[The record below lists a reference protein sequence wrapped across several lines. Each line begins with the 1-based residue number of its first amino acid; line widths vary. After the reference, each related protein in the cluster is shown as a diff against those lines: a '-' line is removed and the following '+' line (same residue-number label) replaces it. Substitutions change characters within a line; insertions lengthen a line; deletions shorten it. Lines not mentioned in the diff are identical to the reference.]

1 MKALTIGLF
10 VGGWMA
16 AIGGLVVAE
25 AMAARTV
32 AALVLRG
39 RAQPRGPSM

>member
-25 AMAARTV
+25 AV
-32 AALVLRG
+32 AAWTVGALVQRG
-39 RAQPRGPSM
+39 RAQLRRA